1 MWEGAGGRRMD
12 RHHPGSQAIGQ
23 IFGNWLP
30 PALARQFSYF
40 CGALFSH
47 CVSFSLLLLL
57 SLSLQKKEASVFPLQ
72 SGSPTQIT
80 ARENT
85 YMDKV
90 RTE

>member
-57 SLSLQKKEASVFPLQ
+57 SLSLSKRRRPVFFLFNQVLPLRSQ
-72 SGSPTQIT
+72 PVKTPTWT
-80 ARENT
+80 
-85 YMDKV
+85 K
-90 RTE
+90 